1 MRVYVAACGIG
12 LGHVGRCVPIA
23 RKLREKGVEILFSTY
38 FEGLEYVKKT
48 SFSFIEA
55 PALGVKVKPDGTID
69 FKQTAIKPGPFV
81 ASFRILQQIT
91 AEIETLQR
99 FSPDVAISDSRASTL
114 IAAKIL
120 GIPTICI
127 LNQFQVIIPRK
138 KRFLRLSKLA
148 DAAVL
153 ALVGKIWTSSNRILI
168 PDFPQP
174 YTISTGN
181 LRIPKAYQKR
191 VQLIGPIL
199 PVQPEELPE
208 KMALRRKLGLDQEKP
223 LVFAPI
229 SGPVKERAYLLKA
242 LIKIF
247 SDFPEKYQVVMS
259 MGRPSSE
266 ATPVK
271 RGNFILYRWIPNR
284 FEYLKACDLVVSRAG
299 HGTLAH
305 SVCYGRPII
314 VVPTPSH
321 TEQLNNAR
329 KVVKLGVAR
338 MVEQEILSRDVLL
351 YNIERVLNDEELM
364 KKAKLLQEKVSKY
377 NGLEATAEA
386 ALEMSVEKL

>member
-1 MRVYVAACGIG
+1 LKVYVAACGIG
-12 LGHVGRCVPIA
+12 LGHVGRCVPIVQ
-23 RKLREKGVEILFSTY
+23 KLREKGAEILFSTY

-48 SFSFIEA
+48 DFPFVEA

-69 FKQTAIKPGPFV
+69 FKQTAINPGPFI
-81 ASFRILQQIT
+81 ASFMILEQIR
-91 AEIETLQR
+91 AEIEALQR
-99 FSPDVAISDSRASTL
+99 FSPNVAVSDSRASTL

-120 GIPTICI
+120 GIPTVCI

-153 ALVGKIWTSSNRILI
+153 ALIGKIWTSSNRILI

-208 KMALRRKLGLDQEKP
+208 KKALRRKLGLDLEKP
-223 LVFAPI
+223 LIFAPI

-242 LIKIF
+242 LMKIF
-247 SDFPEKYQVVMS
+247 SDFPEEYQVVMS
-259 MGRPSSE
+259 MGYPSSA
-266 ATPVK
+266 ATPIR
-271 RGNFILYRWIPNR
+271 RGNFILYRWVPNR
-284 FEYLKACDLVVSRAG
+284 FEYLKACDLVISRAG
-299 HGTLAH
+299 HGTLTH
-305 SVCYGRPII
+305 SICYGKPII

-338 MVEQEILSRDVLL
+338 MVEQEILSKDVLL
-351 YNIERVLNDEELM
+351 YNIERVLNDKEITE
-364 KKAKLLQEKVSKY
+364 KAKLLQEKVSKY
-377 NGLEATAEA
+377 NGLEAATEA
-386 ALEMSVEKL
+386 VLEMA